1 MKRQIPTWAELK
13 PLIGFAAPRLS
24 NGSKVAGAPAIE
36 DLRALARRRAPRA
49 VFGYVDGAAGY
60 EESLNRSRAAYRTV
74 EFHPRVLTD
83 VSSVDTSTSVL
94 GEEVA
99 MPIICAPTGFTR
111 MMHTDGEIAVASAAS
126 RFGIPYT
133 LSTMGTTSPED
144 LAREV
149 PGGSR
154 WFQLYLWR
162 DRDASRHLIGRARE
176 AGYRVLML
184 TVDTPVAGERLRDV
198 RNGLTVP
205 PKLTL
210 GTLVD
215 MARHPRWWFDVLT
228 TEPLEFASLTGFDGT
243 VAEMVDQMFFPGA
256 DLDTLEWVKA
266 QWDGPVVVKGI
277 QTVDDAQRIAATGVD
292 GIVVSNH
299 GGRQLDNAP
308 TPLEV
313 LPGVVDVVG
322 SDTAVF
328 VDGGVMNGADVAAAV
343 ALGAQAVLIGRAYLY
358 GLMAGGAVGA
368 ERSLEILRS
377 QLIRT
382 MQLVG
387 ATDVAS
393 LGGRAHLRS
402 DGSLR

>member
-1 MKRQIPTWAELK
+1 MFGVA
-13 PLIGFAAPRLS
+13 PLRLS
-24 NGSKVAGAPAIE
+24 TGARVASAPAIE

-49 VFGYVDGAAGY
+49 VFGYVDGGAGY
-60 EESLNRSRAAYRTV
+60 EESLLRSRAAYRTV

-83 VSSVDTSTSVL
+83 VSAVDTSTCVL
-94 GEEVA
+94 GEELA
-99 MPIICAPTGFTR
+99 MPIVCAPTGFTR
-111 MMHTDGEIAVASAAS
+111 MMHTDGEIAVAAAAS
-126 RFGIPYT
+126 RAGIPYT

-144 LAREV
+144 LARAV
-149 PGGSR
+149 PESSR

-162 DRDASRHLIGRARE
+162 DREASRELIGRARE
-176 AGYRVLML
+176 SGYRVLML

-228 TEPLEFASLTGFDGT
+228 TEPLEFASLTNFDGT

-266 QWDGPVVVKGI
+266 QWDGPVVVKGV
-277 QTVDDAQRIAATGVD
+277 QTVEDARRIAATGVD
-292 GIVVSNH
+292 GLIVSNH

-313 LPGVVDVVG
+313 LPSVVEAVG
-322 SDTAVF
+322 SDAAVF
-328 VDGGVMNGADVAAAV
+328 IDGGVMNGADVAAAV
-343 ALGAQAVLIGRAYLY
+343 ALGAEAVLIGRAYLY
-358 GLMAGGAVGA
+358 GLMAGGAAGA
-368 ERSLEILRS
+368 DRALEIFRS
-377 QLIRT
+377 QLTRT

-393 LGGRAHLRS
+393 LTGRARLRT
-402 DGSLR
+402 DGALS

>member
-1 MKRQIPTWAELK
+1 
-13 PLIGFAAPRLS
+13 
-24 NGSKVAGAPAIE
+24 
-36 DLRALARRRAPRA
+36 
-49 VFGYVDGAAGY
+49 
-60 EESLNRSRAAYRTV
+60 
-74 EFHPRVLTD
+74 
-83 VSSVDTSTSVL
+83 
-94 GEEVA
+94 
-99 MPIICAPTGFTR
+99 
-111 MMHTDGEIAVASAAS
+111 MMHTDGEIGVASAAS

-154 WFQLYLWR
+154 WFQVYLWR
-162 DRDASRHLIGRARE
+162 DRDATRQLIGRAR
-176 AGYRVLML
+176 ASGYRVLML

-210 GTLVD
+210 PTLVD
-215 MARHPRWWFDVLT
+215 MAKHPRWWFDVLT

-243 VAEMVDQMFFPGA
+243 VAEMVDEMFFPGA

-313 LPGVVDVVG
+313 LPAVVDAVG

-328 VDGGVMNGADVAAAV
+328 IDGGVMNGADVAAAV
-343 ALGAQAVLIGRAYLY
+343 ALGAQAVLVGRAYLY

-377 QLIRT
+377 QLMRT

-393 LGGRAHLRS
+393 LAGRARLRS

>member
-1 MKRQIPTWAELK
+1 M
-13 PLIGFAAPRLS
+13 
-24 NGSKVAGAPAIE
+24 
-36 DLRALARRRAPRA
+36 
-49 VFGYVDGAAGY
+49 FGYVDGAAGY

-83 VSSVDTSTSVL
+83 VSYVDTSTSAL
-94 GEEVA
+94 GEEMA
-99 MPIICAPTGFTR
+99 MPIVCGPTGFTR
-111 MMHTDGEIAVASAAS
+111 MMHTDGEIGVASAAS

-154 WFQLYLWR
+154 WFQVYLWR
-162 DRDASRHLIGRARE
+162 DRDATRQLIGRAR
-176 AGYRVLML
+176 ASGYRVLML

-210 GTLVD
+210 PTLVD
-215 MARHPRWWFDVLT
+215 MAKHPRWWFDVLT

-243 VAEMVDQMFFPGA
+243 VAEMVDEMFFPGA

-313 LPGVVDVVG
+313 LPAVVDAVG

-328 VDGGVMNGADVAAAV
+328 IDGGVMNGADVAAAV
-343 ALGAQAVLIGRAYLY
+343 ALGAQAVLVGRAYLY

-377 QLIRT
+377 QLMRT

-393 LGGRAHLRS
+393 LAGRARLRS